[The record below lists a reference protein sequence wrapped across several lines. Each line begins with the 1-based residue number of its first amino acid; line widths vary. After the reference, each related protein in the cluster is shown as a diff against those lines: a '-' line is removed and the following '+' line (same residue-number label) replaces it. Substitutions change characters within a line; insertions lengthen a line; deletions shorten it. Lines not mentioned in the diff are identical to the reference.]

1 VCVCVLGFQVK
12 IFNSLPLTVIKREYT
27 EQEVVISFWIVE
39 LEMIVSVHLI
49 IIIRSFV
56 LLFAFVWSLI
66 LEILLITMRE
76 ILRVYGY
83 CCLNL
88 VCVCVC
94 RDYFMHLFIVDLIGK
109 EEKSVN
115 IFTGHR
121 IYSIFVYVFV

>member
-1 VCVCVLGFQVK
+1 ML
-12 IFNSLPLTVIKREYT
+12 L
-27 EQEVVISFWIVE
+27 
-39 LEMIVSVHLI
+39 
-49 IIIRSFV
+49 

-83 CCLNL
+83 YCCLNL

-94 RDYFMHLFIVDLIGK
+94 LGDYFMHLFIVDLIGK
-109 EEKSVN
+109 EEGEKSVN

-121 IYSIFVYVFV
+121 LYSTIFVFNCLFSFGLI